1 MTQNKNQMMLYT
13 QTQYSYALSKFLLTG
28 GFKWIDPKEINS
40 KKYTSNSSE
49 GCVLEVDLE
58 YPKESRELHNDY
70 PSATDKI
77 EIKEKVLSSYQ
88 LKIADFYNISIGNI
102 NKLVPNLFD
111 KEKYLLHYKVC
122 NFIWTKKE

>member
-1 MTQNKNQMMLYT
+1 MKSHDPKQESNVIHLDENNL
-13 QTQYSYALSKFLLTG
+13 YSYALSKFLLTG
-28 GFKWIDPKEINS
+28 GFKWIDPKKINS

-49 GCVLEVDLE
+49 GCALEVDLE

-77 EIKEKVLSSYQ
+77 EIKEKVLSRYQ
-88 LKIADFYNISIGNI
+88 LKIAAFYNISIGNI

-111 KEKYLLHYKVC
+111 KEKYVLHDKV
-122 NFIWTKKE
+122 